1 MFKRE
6 VQTVADILAK
16 CLREGGLETPLMQ
29 RRAIEAWEKVAGPIA
44 TRYTGETLFVKI
56 LNPALRSN
64 LSMSKSQLL
73 ANINAEVGCRVI
85 VDIRFY

>member
-1 MFKRE
+1 MPERRR
-6 VQTVADILAK
+6 TGDTAD
-16 CLREGGLETPLMQ
+16 
-29 RRAIEAWEKVAGPIA
+29 A
-44 TRYTGETLFVKI
+44 TRYTGEKFIKNQTLFVKI